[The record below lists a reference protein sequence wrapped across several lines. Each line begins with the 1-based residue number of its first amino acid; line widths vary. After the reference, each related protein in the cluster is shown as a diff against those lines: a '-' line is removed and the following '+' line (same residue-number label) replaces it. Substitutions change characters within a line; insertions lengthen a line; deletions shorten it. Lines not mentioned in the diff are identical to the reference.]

1 MAATEIS
8 SLIQKSVP
16 EADDAVLEYITGYLE
31 GNDFADDDE
40 DGIAEVVRPMLLD
53 VGGDEQEVDK
63 LCERLTQILSVNSK
77 SADQPKAA
85 LNKLAQPINMASQSH
100 LSATAAL
107 TKENVDL
114 QAVRGRTVQSQVDAS
129 KLRKA
134 EAKIAAKMAKRQ
146 AKSNMSVE
154 YEASKLIKDN
164 EQKALEEAYKMYNP
178 ILDYTSTKGKS
189 KDIKLENFDISFAG
203 KRILTDANLTLA
215 FGRRYGL
222 VGKNGI
228 GKSTLLKA
236 MARRELNVPTHIS
249 ILYVEQEVIG
259 DDTPALDMVLKADVW
274 RTHLMSE
281 EKRLT
286 AEIAILDE
294 RSDDEDDTE
303 EAKDAADKKKESLNS
318 ELKELYQKL
327 EDIESH
333 KAEARASA
341 ILSGLGFDSEQQKR
355 PTREFSGG
363 WRMRISLARAL
374 FCKPD
379 CLMLDEPDN
388 MLDIP
393 AIVWLER
400 YLQTWPNTLLVVS
413 HDREFLDEVATDI
426 LHQHSEK
433 LEYYKGN
440 YAQFDATREERQKQQ
455 IREYQSQMEYRQHL
469 QDFIDKWRYNAKRA
483 PQAQSRLKILEKL
496 PVLEAPEAEKEVT
509 FKFAD
514 PDALSAPILQMDGVK
529 FGYVPEKII
538 INDINLDMRL
548 DSRIAVV
555 GPNGA
560 GKSTMLKILTGDL
573 KPITGIVNRN
583 GRLRIAYFTQHHIDQ
598 LDLTKSAVAFM
609 ADRYPGKSEEEYR
622 RHLGAFGI
630 TGMVGLQVMKTLSG
644 GQKSRVA
651 FACLSLINP
660 HILVLD
666 EPTNHLDLQSI
677 DALQDALAV
686 FKGGVVI
693 VSHDER
699 FINTV
704 CNEIWIC
711 EGKKLHK
718 FSGTIK
724 DYKKMII
731 PKEAP

>member
-63 LCERLTQILSVNSK
+63 LCERLTQILSVNAK
-77 SADQPKAA
+77 SNDQPKAA

-114 QAVRGRTVQSQVDAS
+114 QSVRGRTVQSQVDAS
-129 KLRKA
+129 KLKKA

-146 AKSNMSVE
+146 AKSNQSVE

-259 DDTPALDMVLKADVW
+259 DDTPALEMVLKADVW

-294 RSDDEDDTE
+294 HSDDEDDTE
-303 EAKDAADKKKESLNS
+303 ETKDAADKKKESLNT
-318 ELKELYQKL
+318 ELKEVYQKL

-333 KAEARASA
+333 KAEAR
-341 ILSGLGFDSEQQKR
+341 
-355 PTREFSGG
+355 
-363 WRMRISLARAL
+363 
-374 FCKPD
+374 
-379 CLMLDEPDN
+379 
-388 MLDIP
+388 
-393 AIVWLER
+393 
-400 YLQTWPNTLLVVS
+400 
-413 HDREFLDEVATDI
+413 
-426 LHQHSEK
+426 
-433 LEYYKGN
+433 
-440 YAQFDATREERQKQQ
+440 
-455 IREYQSQMEYRQHL
+455 
-469 QDFIDKWRYNAKRA
+469 
-483 PQAQSRLKILEKL
+483 
-496 PVLEAPEAEKEVT
+496 
-509 FKFAD
+509 
-514 PDALSAPILQMDGVK
+514 
-529 FGYVPEKII
+529 
-538 INDINLDMRL
+538 
-548 DSRIAVV
+548 
-555 GPNGA
+555 
-560 GKSTMLKILTGDL
+560 
-573 KPITGIVNRN
+573 
-583 GRLRIAYFTQHHIDQ
+583 
-598 LDLTKSAVAFM
+598 
-609 ADRYPGKSEEEYR
+609 
-622 RHLGAFGI
+622 
-630 TGMVGLQVMKTLSG
+630 
-644 GQKSRVA
+644 
-651 FACLSLINP
+651 
-660 HILVLD
+660 
-666 EPTNHLDLQSI
+666 
-677 DALQDALAV
+677 
-686 FKGGVVI
+686 
-693 VSHDER
+693 
-699 FINTV
+699 
-704 CNEIWIC
+704 
-711 EGKKLHK
+711 
-718 FSGTIK
+718 
-724 DYKKMII
+724 
-731 PKEAP
+731 